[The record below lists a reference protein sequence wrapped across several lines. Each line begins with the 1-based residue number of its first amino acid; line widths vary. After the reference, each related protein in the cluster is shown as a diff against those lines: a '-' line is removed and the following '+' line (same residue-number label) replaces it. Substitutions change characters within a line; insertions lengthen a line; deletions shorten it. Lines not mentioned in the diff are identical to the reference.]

1 MKRILII
8 ISIVLLSLIVFV
20 FSCTTKDLHIIAD
33 LPYTVRE
40 VSGTEITEGSDL
52 LWMVN
57 DAGNAS
63 KLYGLNEKGEILKE
77 LKIDAKNRDWEEL
90 TSDDEGNIY
99 IGDFGNNNN
108 KRKNLAILKIKKEDL
123 DSDETIKVEKIK
135 FHYPEQKEFPPK
147 ENEHYFD
154 CEALFYLNDS
164 LYFFTKSRVDDHHG
178 KTTLYKVPAKKG
190 NYEAIKIASYN
201 TSCNSITCWVTSA
214 DISPDKT
221 KVALLT
227 PNSIL
232 IFTDFKGD
240 NFFSGKLTE
249 IEFEF
254 ITQKESI
261 CFKDNNTLYLTD
273 EYTFGLGG
281 NLYKYEIK

>member
-1 MKRILII
+1 M
-8 ISIVLLSLIVFV
+8 
-20 FSCTTKDLHIIAD
+20 
-33 LPYTVRE
+33 PYTVRE
-40 VSGTEITEGSDL
+40 VSGTEITKDSDL

-63 KLYGLNEKGEILKE
+63 IIYGLNDKGKILKE
-77 LKIDAKNRDWEEL
+77 INVNAKNRDWEEL
-90 TSDDEGNIY
+90 TSDDSGNLY
-99 IGDFGNNNN
+99 IGDFGNNDND
-108 KRKNLAILKIKKEDL
+108 RKNLAILKINKKDL
-123 DSDETIKVEKIK
+123 NSDTAVDVEKIK
-135 FHYPEQKEFPPK
+135 FRFPDQKKFPPK
-147 ENEHYFD
+147 KNKHYFD
-154 CEALFYLNDS
+154 CEALFFFNDS
-164 LYFFTKSRVDDHHG
+164 LYFFTKSRVEDNHG

-190 NYEAIKIASYN
+190 DYEAIKISSYN

-227 PNSIL
+227 PNAIL

-240 NFFSGKLTE
+240 NFFSGTVSK

-281 NLYKYEIK
+281 NLYKYKLAE

>member
-1 MKRILII
+1 MKKFLII
-8 ISIVLLSLIVFV
+8 FSLVALSLISFV
-20 FSCTTKDLHIIAD
+20 FSCTTENLKIIAD
-33 LPYTVRE
+33 LPYTLRE
-40 VSGTEITEGSDL
+40 VSGTEITKDSDL

-57 DAGNAS
+57 DAQNSS
-63 KLYGLNEKGEILKE
+63 KLYGLDQKGKILKE
-77 LKIDAKNRDWEEL
+77 LKIKAKNNDWEEL
-90 TSDDEGNIY
+90 TSDEEGNLY

-123 DSDETIKVEKIK
+123 DSNKTVDVEKIM
-135 FHYPEQKEFPPK
+135 FHYPDQKKFPPK
-147 ENEHYFD
+147 NSKQYFD

-164 LYFFTKSRVDDHHG
+164 LYFFTKSRVDEDHG

-190 NYEAIKIASYN
+190 DYEAIKIASFTANCN
-201 TSCNSITCWVTSA
+201 TITCWTTSA

-240 NFFSGKLTE
+240 NFFNGKVTE
-249 IEFEF
+249 IGFGF

-261 CFKDNNTLYLTD
+261 CFKDNYTLYITD
-273 EYTFGLGG
+273 EYIYGLGG
-281 NLYKYEIK
+281 NLYEYKLK

>member
-1 MKRILII
+1 MKKILI
-8 ISIVLLSLIVFV
+8 LFLIVVLFFILFI
-20 FSCTTKDLHIIAD
+20 FSCTTKNLNIIAD

-40 VSGTEITEGSDL
+40 VSGTEIAKDSDL

-63 KLYGLNEKGEILKE
+63 KLYGINQKGKILKE
-77 LKIDAKNRDWEEL
+77 LNVDAKNRDWEEL
-90 TSDDEGNIY
+90 TSDDKGNLY
-99 IGDFGNNNN
+99 IGDFGNNEND
-108 KRKNLAILKIKKEDL
+108 RKNLAILKIKKEDL
-123 DSDETIKVEKIK
+123 NSDKTVKVEKIK
-135 FHYPEQKEFPPK
+135 FHYPDQKKFPPK
-147 ENEHYFD
+147 KSKHYFD
-154 CEALFYLNDS
+154 CEALFFLNDS
-164 LYFFTKSRVDDHHG
+164 LYFFTKSRVDDNHG

-190 NYEAIKIASYN
+190 NYEAIKIGSYN
-201 TSCNSITCWVTSA
+201 TSCNSITCWITSA

-232 IFTDFKGD
+232 IFTDFKSD
-240 NFFSGKLTE
+240 NFFSGKVTE

-261 CFKDNNTLYLTD
+261 CFKDNNTIFLTD

-281 NLYKYEIK
+281 NLYKYKLK